1 MYNPSHFR
9 STDTKEATDLVRSFP
24 LGLLI
29 STGSQGI
36 QASPLPF
43 LYFPEEGEHGVLR
56 AHLARA
62 NPHWK
67 DFEQNSTCLVVFQGE
82 HGYIS
87 PSWYASKASTHQVV
101 PTWNYAMVQMHGTV
115 RTTDDPGWLQSQ
127 ISALTAQQE
136 SGMPQ
141 PWQVTDAPEEFIE
154 RQKRAIVGL
163 EITVTRVEGKWKMS
177 QNRSAADQSGVIAGL
192 RQRPGPEREAALAQA
207 MERSRKA

>member
-9 STDTKEATDLVRSFP
+9 CTNHQEITNLIRNFP

-29 STGSQGI
+29 SNGQEGI

-62 NPHWK
+62 NPHWRS
-67 DFEQNSTCLVVFQGE
+67 FEQASTCLVVFQGE

-115 RTTDDPGWLQSQ
+115 RITDDPDWLQSQ

-136 SGMPQ
+136 SGMQQ
-141 PWQVTDAPEEFIE
+141 PWQVTDAPQEFIE

-163 EITVTRVEGKWKMS
+163 EITVSRVEGKWKMS

-192 RQRPGPEREAALAQA
+192 DQDLGPERNTALARA
-207 MERSRKA
+207 MEKSRKA